1 VARSIIR
8 NSNFAFLWVGHL
20 ISHAGDAVYAIA
32 LPWLMLE
39 LTGSKSQTAI
49 VSMSA
54 YLPALL
60 FGLVAGSVV
69 DHYNRKWIMIFSDII
84 RALLVVIVPISLIY
98 GFVSPLL
105 IGIITFSLSAF
116 STFFYPARDSL
127 IPHITTPEE
136 LPAANSAISV
146 SGQMSHLLGPL
157 FAGVGISLL
166 GLTHLFTADAISFL
180 FSIVMISLVKAPS
193 QRSHL
198 HNQSSQW
205 EGVKK
210 GLSFVH
216 QQRGLRRLL
225 LLTFVNNIFIMG
237 PAIIGLPVFVKEV
250 LTDDFTVLAQL
261 ETAMAGGMIAGS
273 FIFWK
278 AIKKWNPVHILLF
291 GIILDGIT
299 YTFLFWVESTL
310 SGIFV
315 LLIHGIG
322 IPLITVS
329 RTTIIQRSVPDHFRG
344 RLFSMVYMA
353 VMGTTALSVGMT
365 GFILEYITSSQLFLI
380 IGIGAAGTVVIGLH
394 PAIRSDLVNTSHQA
408 ESPDPN

>member
-1 VARSIIR
+1 MARSLIR
-8 NSNFAFLWVGHL
+8 NSNFALLWAGHL

-39 LTGSKSQTAI
+39 LTGSKTQTAL

-54 YLPALL
+54 YLPALI
-60 FGLVAGSVV
+60 FGLLAGSIV
-69 DHYNRKWIMIFSDII
+69 DLYNRKWIMIWSDII
-84 RALLVVIVPISLIY
+84 RSVLVIVVPISLIY

-105 IGIITFSLSAF
+105 IGVITFSLSAF

-127 IPHITTPEE
+127 IPHIVTQEE

-157 FAGVGISLL
+157 FAGVGISIL
-166 GLTHLFTADAISFL
+166 GLTHLFTADAVSFL
-180 FSIVMISLVKAPS
+180 FSVLMISLVKAPS
-193 QRSHL
+193 QKPHP
-198 HNQSSQW
+198 HHQVSQW
-205 EGVKK
+205 EGIKK

-216 QQRGLRRLL
+216 EQRGLRRLL

-250 LTDDFTVLAQL
+250 LRADFTVLAQL
-261 ETAMAGGMIAGS
+261 EAAMAGGMIAGS

-278 AIKKWNPVHILLF
+278 AIKKWNPVKILLF
-291 GIILDGIT
+291 GIVLDGIT
-299 YTFLFWVESTL
+299 YSFLYLVENSL
-310 SGIFV
+310 AGILV
-315 LLIHGIG
+315 LFIHGIG

-344 RLFSMVYMA
+344 RIFSMVYMA
-353 VMGTTALSVGMT
+353 VMGTTALSVGLT
-365 GFILEYITSSQLFLI
+365 GLTLEYITANVLYLI
-380 IGIGAAGTVVIGLH
+380 IGVGAAGTVFIGIHRDILTYL
-394 PAIRSDLVNTSHQA
+394 AKKSDQF
-408 ESPDPN
+408 

>member
-1 VARSIIR
+1 MARSLIR
-8 NSNFAFLWVGHL
+8 NSNFALLWAGHL

-39 LTGSKSQTAI
+39 LTGSKTQTAL

-54 YLPALL
+54 YLPAII
-60 FGLVAGSVV
+60 FGLLAGSIV
-69 DHYNRKWIMIFSDII
+69 DLYNRKWIMIWSDII
-84 RALLVVIVPISLIY
+84 RSVLVIVVPISLIY

-105 IGIITFSLSAF
+105 IGVITFSLSAF

-127 IPHITTPEE
+127 IPHIVTQEE

-157 FAGVGISLL
+157 FAGVGISIL
-166 GLTHLFTADAISFL
+166 GLTHLFTADAVSFL
-180 FSIVMISLVKAPS
+180 FSVLMISLVKAPS
-193 QRSHL
+193 QKPHP
-198 HNQSSQW
+198 HHQVSQW
-205 EGVKK
+205 EGIKK

-216 QQRGLRRLL
+216 EQRGLRRLL

-250 LTDDFTVLAQL
+250 LRADFTVLAQL
-261 ETAMAGGMIAGS
+261 EAAMAGGMIAGS

-278 AIKKWNPVHILLF
+278 AIKKWNPVKILLF
-291 GIILDGIT
+291 GIVLDGIT
-299 YTFLFWVESTL
+299 YSFLYLVENSL
-310 SGIFV
+310 AGILV
-315 LLIHGIG
+315 LFIHGIG

-344 RLFSMVYMA
+344 RIFSMVYMA
-353 VMGTTALSVGMT
+353 VMGTTALSVGLT
-365 GFILEYITSSQLFLI
+365 GLTLEYITANVLYLI
-380 IGIGAAGTVVIGLH
+380 IGVGAAGTVFIGIHRDILTYL
-394 PAIRSDLVNTSHQA
+394 AKKSDQF
-408 ESPDPN
+408 

>member
-1 VARSIIR
+1 MARSLIR
-8 NSNFAFLWVGHL
+8 NSNFALLWAGHL

-39 LTGSKSQTAI
+39 HTGSKTQTAL

-54 YLPALL
+54 YLPALI
-60 FGLVAGSVV
+60 FGLLAGSIV
-69 DHYNRKWIMIFSDII
+69 DQYNRKWIMIFSDII
-84 RALLVVIVPISLIY
+84 RAALVIIVPIFLIY
-98 GFVSPLL
+98 GFVSPFL
-105 IGIITFSLSAF
+105 IGVITLSLSAF

-127 IPHITTPEE
+127 IPQITTAEE

-180 FSIVMISLVKAPS
+180 FSVVMISLVKAPP
-193 QRSHL
+193 QIPHP
-198 HNQSSQW
+198 HHKVSQW
-205 EGVKK
+205 EGIKN

-216 QQRGLRRLL
+216 EQRGLRRLL
-225 LLTFVNNIFIMG
+225 FLTFVNNIFIMG

-261 ETAMAGGMIAGS
+261 EAAMAGGMIVGS
-273 FIFWK
+273 IIFWK

-291 GIILDGIT
+291 GIVLDGIT
-299 YTFLFWVESTL
+299 YSFLYWVESSPT
-310 SGIFV
+310 GILV

-353 VMGTTALSVGMT
+353 VMGTTALSVGLT
-365 GFILEYITSSQLFLI
+365 GVILEYITANGLFLI
-380 IGIGAAGTVVIGLH
+380 IGLGAAGTVFIGLH
-394 PAIRSDLVNTSHQA
+394 REILTELMEKSVHP
-408 ESPDPN
+408 

>member
-1 VARSIIR
+1 VARSLIR
-8 NSNFAFLWVGHL
+8 NSNFALLWAGHL

-39 LTGSKSQTAI
+39 LTGSKTQTAL

-54 YLPALL
+54 YLPAII
-60 FGLVAGSVV
+60 FGLLAGSIV
-69 DHYNRKWIMIFSDII
+69 DLYNRKWIMIWSDII
-84 RALLVVIVPISLIY
+84 RSVLVIVVPISLIY

-105 IGIITFSLSAF
+105 IGVITFSLSAF

-127 IPHITTPEE
+127 IPHIVTQEE

-157 FAGVGISLL
+157 FAGVGISIL
-166 GLTHLFTADAISFL
+166 GLTHLFTADAVSFL
-180 FSIVMISLVKAPS
+180 FSVLMISLVKAPS
-193 QRSHL
+193 QKPHP
-198 HNQSSQW
+198 HHQVSQW
-205 EGVKK
+205 EGIKK

-216 QQRGLRRLL
+216 EQRGLRRLL

-250 LTDDFTVLAQL
+250 LRADFTVLAQL
-261 ETAMAGGMIAGS
+261 EAAMAGGMIAGS

-278 AIKKWNPVHILLF
+278 AIKKWNPVKILLF
-291 GIILDGIT
+291 GIVLDGIT
-299 YTFLFWVESTL
+299 YSFLYLVENSL
-310 SGIFV
+310 AGILV
-315 LLIHGIG
+315 LFIHGIG

-344 RLFSMVYMA
+344 RIFSMVYMA
-353 VMGTTALSVGMT
+353 VMGTTALSVGLT
-365 GFILEYITSSQLFLI
+365 GLTLEYITANVLYLI
-380 IGIGAAGTVVIGLH
+380 IGVGAAGTVFIGIHRDILTYL
-394 PAIRSDLVNTSHQA
+394 AKKSDQF
-408 ESPDPN
+408 

>member
-1 VARSIIR
+1 MARSLIR
-8 NSNFAFLWVGHL
+8 NSNFALLWAGHL

-39 LTGSKSQTAI
+39 LTGSKTQTAL

-54 YLPALL
+54 YLPALI
-60 FGLVAGSVV
+60 FGLLAGSIV
-69 DHYNRKWIMIFSDII
+69 DLYNRKWIMIWSDII
-84 RALLVVIVPISLIY
+84 RSVLVIVVPISLIY

-105 IGIITFSLSAF
+105 IGVITFSLSAF

-127 IPHITTPEE
+127 IPHIVTQEE

-157 FAGVGISLL
+157 FAGVGISIL
-166 GLTHLFTADAISFL
+166 GLTHLFTADAVSFL
-180 FSIVMISLVKAPS
+180 FSVLMISLVKAPS
-193 QRSHL
+193 QKPHPHHQL
-198 HNQSSQW
+198 SQW
-205 EGVKK
+205 EGIKK

-216 QQRGLRRLL
+216 EQRGLRRLL

-250 LTDDFTVLAQL
+250 LRADFTVLAQL
-261 ETAMAGGMIAGS
+261 EAAMAGGMIAGS

-278 AIKKWNPVHILLF
+278 AIKKWNPVKILLF
-291 GIILDGIT
+291 GIVLDGIT
-299 YTFLFWVESTL
+299 YSFLYLVENSL
-310 SGIFV
+310 AGILV
-315 LLIHGIG
+315 LFIHGIG

-344 RLFSMVYMA
+344 RIFSMVYMA
-353 VMGTTALSVGMT
+353 VMGTTALSVGLT
-365 GFILEYITSSQLFLI
+365 GLTLEYITANVLYLI
-380 IGIGAAGTVVIGLH
+380 IGVGAAGTVFIGIHRDILTYL
-394 PAIRSDLVNTSHQA
+394 AKKSDQF
-408 ESPDPN
+408 